1 VSRLWPDKLRVALY
15 PDRIEAVR
23 SSGGLRPRILES
35 QTIPC
40 NTEKNG
46 PLWTSA
52 VIALKQRLQALPSK
66 HHVAVTLSNHF
77 VHYALVPW
85 SDALVND
92 EERLS
97 LARICFEKTYGDLAR
112 HWALR
117 VSHAGYGQPC
127 LASAVGQAL
136 VDGIQNACTGSHG
149 RLVSLQPSLMTVL
162 NRFRKKLKGK
172 DSMVLVVEPGRACLL
187 REGVRGLVEIKSLAI
202 GAKLPEELDIL
213 MARESIMHGSQ
224 NHARPYLIVSG
235 YPRSA
240 ITAGI
245 SGKFEIW
252 AIDQPPGST
261 FQPIKVNDV
270 LLVGI
275 SG

>member
-1 VSRLWPDKLRVALY
+1 MSRLWTDKLQVTLC
-15 PDRIEAVR
+15 PDRMELVR
-23 SSGGLRPRILES
+23 SSGGLRSRILES

-40 NTEKNG
+40 DTRQND
-46 PLWTSA
+46 PLWAAA
-52 VIALKQRLQALPSK
+52 VAALKQRLLTLPTK
-66 HHVAVTLSNHF
+66 HHVTVTLSNHF

-112 HWALR
+112 HWAVR

-127 LASAVGQAL
+127 LASAVDQAL
-136 VDGIQNACTGSHG
+136 VDGIQNAFTSSHS

-162 NRFRKKLKGK
+162 NRFRKKFKGK
-172 DSMVLVVEPGRACLL
+172 DSMILVVEPGRACLL
-187 REGVRGLVEIKSLAI
+187 REGVRGLVEIKSLTI

-224 NHARPYLIVSG
+224 NHTRPYLIVSG

-245 SGKFEIW
+245 SGKFEIL
-252 AIDQPPGST
+252 AIDQPPSRA
-261 FQPIKVNDV
+261 FQPIEASAVP
-270 LLVGI
+270 LVGI

>member
-1 VSRLWPDKLRVALY
+1 MSLLWPDKLRVTLY
-15 PDRIEAVR
+15 PDRIEVVR
-23 SSGGLRPRILES
+23 SSGGLRTRIPES

-40 NTEKNG
+40 NTEKND
-46 PLWTSA
+46 PPWAAA
-52 VIALKQRLQALPSK
+52 VTALKQHLMALPSK
-66 HHVAVTLSNHF
+66 HHVAATLSNHL

-127 LASAVGQAL
+127 LASAVDQAM
-136 VDGIQNACTGSHG
+136 VEGIQTACTGSHG
-149 RLVSLQPSLMTVL
+149 RLVSLQPSLMNVL
-162 NRFRKKLKGK
+162 NRFRKKFKGK
-172 DSMVLVVEPGRACLL
+172 DSMALVVEPGRACLL

-213 MARESIMHGSQ
+213 MARESIMHASH

-240 ITAGI
+240 ITAGV
-245 SGKFEIW
+245 SSKFEIL
-252 AIDQPPGST
+252 AIDQPPSRA
-261 FQPIKVNDV
+261 FQPIKVSDV
-270 LLVGI
+270 PLVGI

>member
-1 VSRLWPDKLRVALY
+1 MSLLWPDKLRVALY
-15 PDRIEAVR
+15 LDRIEVVR
-23 SSGGLRPRILES
+23 SSGGLRARILES
-35 QTIPC
+35 QAIPC
-40 NTEKNG
+40 DTEKHN
-46 PLWTSA
+46 PLWAAA
-52 VIALKQRLQALPSK
+52 VAALKQHLLALPSK

-127 LASAVGQAL
+127 LASAADQAL
-136 VDGIQNACTGSHG
+136 VDGIQNAFTGSHG

-162 NRFRKKLKGK
+162 NRFRKKFKGEEF
-172 DSMVLVVEPGRACLL
+172 MVLVVEPGRACLL
-187 REGVRGLVEIKSLAI
+187 REGARGLVEIKSLAI
-202 GAKLPEELDIL
+202 GAKLSEELDIL
-213 MARESIMHGSQ
+213 IARESIMHASQ

-240 ITAGI
+240 ITAGV
-245 SGKFEIW
+245 SSKFEML
-252 AIDQPPGST
+252 AIDQPPSRA
-261 FQPIKVNDV
+261 FQPIKVSDV
-270 LLVGI
+270 PLVGV